1 VVQLAV
7 DTKLVEAV
15 VLKQLEHQVVV
26 VLLVMVLDLQF
37 LLQVVGVYNFQRHS
51 VILRVL
57 LVVMDQHLQQ
67 SLVLIPQVSTGSL
80 VVEVV
85 EPLVQPMVLVVV
97 LLLVKLLGQVVVL
110 VDGEI
115 LLLLL
120 QIYQKQLVTMV
131 QMVHLVL
138 VEAVV
143 VLLVNLQ
150 FRVRPL
156 LLVVVDQVW
165 FLLHIQHK

>member
-15 VLKQLEHQVVV
+15 VLKQLEQQEVV

-57 LVVMDQHLQQ
+57 LVVLDQHLQQ
-67 SLVLIPQVSTGSL
+67 SLVLIPQVSTGFV

-115 LLLLL
+115 LLMLL
-120 QIYQKQLVTMV
+120 QLVS
-131 QMVHLVL
+131 
-138 VEAVV
+138 
-143 VLLVNLQ
+143 
-150 FRVRPL
+150 
-156 LLVVVDQVW
+156 
-165 FLLHIQHK
+165 